1 MNELSTL
8 PPTTLAVRGVFLLV
22 QFGLQ
27 IAAFV
32 SLARTPADRLTLGGR
47 RWAWALIILMGEL
60 IGAIV
65 YFVAGRL
72 PAPAAEQAQAVPAS
86 DRAGAAADAL
96 YGAAAPAAPT
106 ASSKAPGNAVTDN
119 AADVGADG
127 TGMGE
132 LP

>member
-8 PPTTLAVRGVFLLV
+8 SPTTLAVVVGLVLV

-27 IAAFV
+27 IAALV
-32 SLARTPADRLTLGGR
+32 SLARTPSERLTLGGR
-47 RWAWALIILMGEL
+47 KWAWALIILLGEI

-65 YFVAGRL
+65 YFVAGRQ
-72 PAPAAEQAQAVPAS
+72 PAPAAEHVQAVPAS
-86 DRAGAAADAL
+86 DRASAAADAL
-96 YGAAAPAAPT
+96 YGAAAPAAPAT
-106 ASSKAPGNAVTDN
+106 SKAPGTTASEDTV
-119 AADVGADG
+119 DVGADG